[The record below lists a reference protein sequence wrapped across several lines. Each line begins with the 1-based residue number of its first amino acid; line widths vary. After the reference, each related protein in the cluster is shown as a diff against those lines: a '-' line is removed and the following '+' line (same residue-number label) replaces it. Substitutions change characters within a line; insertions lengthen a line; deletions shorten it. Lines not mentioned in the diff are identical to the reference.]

1 MRNLY
6 KLMPWLVATLMVAGF
21 SSCEKENPE
30 LESDKLIM
38 KSQEITALHYEEFE
52 GQSDHHEIVPFKIY
66 VKGGAPDR
74 LKGDYRFKVANGS
87 QLPEGM
93 QLDTLTGVIKSNGK
107 KVTTQQETIE
117 FEIEVTDGVS
127 STTNKFLLRSKTI
140 KRGSK
145 KPLPVLQFSSPETRL
160 VFYKKN
166 SFYGVSLTMLGG
178 KPPYNFRL
186 LDSYP
191 LPGELTLNS
200 SNGVISGK
208 ISDIPSDSYKFR
220 VQCTDSNGNKA
231 VSLCTSQDY
240 EEFILIV
247 R

>member
-1 MRNLY
+1 MRSLY
-6 KLMPWLVATLMVAGF
+6 KLMPWLVTTLLVAGF

-30 LESDKLIM
+30 SESDKLIL
-38 KSQEITALHYEEFE
+38 KSQEITALYYEETE
-52 GQSDHHEIVPFKIY
+52 GQSDNHEIVPFKIY

-87 QLPEGM
+87 TLPDGM

-107 KVTTQQETIE
+107 KVKANKESIE
-117 FEIEVTDGVS
+117 FEIEVTDGVR

-145 KPLPVLQFSSPETRL
+145 KPFPVLQFSSPETRL

-178 KPPYNFRL
+178 TPPYNFEL
-186 LDSYP
+186 LDGYA
-191 LPGELTLNS
+191 LPGELTLTS
-200 SNGVISGK
+200 LNGVISGK
-208 ISDIPSDSYKFR
+208 ISDIPSGSYKFH
-220 VQCTDSNGNKA
+220 VKCTDSNGTKA

>member
-1 MRNLY
+1 MQFLC
-6 KLMPWLVATLMVAGF
+6 LVATLLLAGF
-21 SSCEKENPE
+21 SSCEKVNTE
-30 LESDKLIM
+30 LESDKLIL
-38 KSQEITALHYEEFE
+38 KSQEITALYYEEFE
-52 GQSDHHEIVPFKIY
+52 GQSDYHEIVPFKIY

-74 LKGDYRFKVANGS
+74 LKGDYRFKVATGS
-87 QLPEGM
+87 QLPDGM

-107 KVTTQQETIE
+107 KVKSNQETIE

-178 KPPYNFRL
+178 KPPYNFEL
-186 LDSYP
+186 LDGYP

-208 ISDIPSDSYKFR
+208 LSDIPSGSYKFH

-247 R
+247 L